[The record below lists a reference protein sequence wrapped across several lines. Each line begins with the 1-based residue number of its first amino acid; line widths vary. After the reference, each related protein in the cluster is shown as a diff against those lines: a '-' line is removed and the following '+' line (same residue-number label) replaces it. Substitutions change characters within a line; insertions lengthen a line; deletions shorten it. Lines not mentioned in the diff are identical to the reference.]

1 MMPQTLKKKL
11 NQRKRN
17 RRSNFTLIVVTQNS
31 RIFTAVFY
39 ALFKAMYSKL
49 NAATEWHKK
58 QGTRTSTLYM
68 LNY

>member
-1 MMPQTLKKKL
+1 MPQTLKKKL

-17 RRSNFTLIVVTQNS
+17 RRSNFTLIVVTENS

-39 ALFKAMYSKL
+39 SLFKAMCSKL
-49 NAATEWHKK
+49 NSATEWHKK

-68 LNY
+68 FNY

>member
-1 MMPQTLKKKL
+1 MPQTLKKKL
-11 NQRKRN
+11 NQRKRKK
-17 RRSNFTLIVVTQNS
+17 RSNFTLIVITENS

-58 QGTRTSTLYM
+58 TGYSNEYPI
-68 LNY
+68 YV